1 MQLHESLGYQR
12 AKWLWVF
19 KGDKLFEYRR
29 NADIYVEASNLEEV
43 DRKSGAAY
51 PRRVVV
57 MIDDTRVK
65 GTLTYRL
72 RHTVNPKR
80 VPTPRVD
87 GIRHVY
93 FRYLSDCN
101 AKLEIDG
108 EKIESNS
115 VELHELYI

>member
-1 MQLHESLGYQR
+1 M
-12 AKWLWVF
+12 
-19 KGDKLFEYRR
+19 
-29 NADIYVEASNLEEV
+29 
-43 DRKSGAAY
+43 
-51 PRRVVV
+51 
-57 MIDDTRVK
+57 
-65 GTLTYRL
+65 TYGR

-101 AKLEIDG
+101 AKLEIEG